1 MTVGCSVCSHLL
13 VSIYPACVFTLTSP
27 TWTSNSQRGGGGRLS
42 GNNARRE
49 NKTPVFSS
57 CLCVAHVRVRACHL
71 LHEDFRRR
79 RRTCT
84 HELFVEAVFVELGS
98 FETLSCHMQSARCCA
113 RPSLRPD
120 SSKTRTW
127 FDWGHVFW
135 CTTAALPL
143 WTLWISAM
151 TYFKI
156 SRNDGG
162 VHTSLLPATKLT
174 QC

>member
-27 TWTSNSQRGGGGRLS
+27 TWTTNSQRGGKDCQGTMHAERTRLS
-42 GNNARRE
+42 
-49 NKTPVFSS
+49 TVFFS
-57 CLCVAHVRVRACHL
+57 CLLCCTCTRACHL
-71 LHEDFRRR
+71 LHDDFRCRH
-79 RRTCT
+79 RTCT
-84 HELFVEAVFVELGS
+84 HELFVETVFVELGS

-135 CTTAALPL
+135 YTTAALPL

-156 SRNDGG
+156 SRDDGG

-174 QC
+174 QY

>member
-27 TWTSNSQRGGGGRLS
+27 TWTSNSRGGGRTVREQCTQREQDSQLS
-42 GNNARRE
+42 SPPA
-49 NKTPVFSS
+49 F
-57 CLCVAHVRVRACHL
+57 CVAHVRVRACHL
-71 LHEDFRRR
+71 LHNDFRRR
-79 RRTCT
+79 HRTCT
-84 HELFVEAVFVELGS
+84 HKLFVEAVFVELGS

-127 FDWGHVFW
+127 FDLGHVFW
-135 CTTAALPL
+135 YTTAALPL

-162 VHTSLLPATKLT
+162 VHTSLLPTTKLT